1 MISVIIE
8 TLREAALRIDT
19 LLKDT
24 STNYLESTNASG
36 DSQLEVD
43 VRADKLLQEMLLEL
57 PCVKGICSEEQ
68 AEIVY
73 SQNTQAPYLV
83 AYDPLDGS
91 SLFDSNLSIGTI
103 FGIYNEKL
111 EADSLIA
118 SGYII
123 YQAPYLVAYDP
134 LDGSSLFD
142 SNLSIGTIFG
152 IYNEKLEADSL
163 IASGYIIYGVRLE
176 MVIAQEQVLHSRYNG
191 KIWKNLGALQLQA
204 KGKLNSPGGTQKNW
218 EGKHKAMVESL
229 FAQGYRL
236 RYSGGMVPD
245 LHQILIKGGGLFS
258 YPSTSDAPQGKL
270 RKLFEVFPFAFIYEK
285 AGGIAT
291 NGKERLLE
299 LKVEHLHDTTPCFF
313 GSTYEMNLVK
323 EVYE

>member
-24 STNYLESTNASG
+24 STSYLQSTNASG

-43 VRADKLLQEMLLEL
+43 VEADKLLQEMLLEL

-68 AEIVY
+68 TEIVY
-73 SQNTQAPYLV
+73 SKNTQAPYLI

-103 FGIYNEKL
+103 FGIYNEELK
-111 EADSLIA
+111 
-118 SGYII
+118 
-123 YQAPYLVAYDP
+123 
-134 LDGSSLFD
+134 
-142 SNLSIGTIFG
+142 
-152 IYNEKLEADSL
+152 ADSL

-191 KIWKNLGALQLQA
+191 KVWKNLGALQLQA
-204 KGKLNSPGGTQKNW
+204 KGKLNAPGGTQKNW
-218 EGKHKAMVESL
+218 ESKHKAMVESL

-258 YPSTSDAPQGKL
+258 YPTTSDAPKGKL

-291 NGKERLLE
+291 NGKKRLLE
-299 LKVEHLHDTTPCFF
+299 LGTENLHDTTPCFF